1 MNNEGLT
8 EKQKLLLKAVRDLET
23 PTNQDILDKDE
34 ISEFYSSTKSL
45 SNMMRKLETEY
56 SYVRSKSGE
65 RNKKTYEITSDGK
78 KALDK
83 VLRKERQKV
92 DRDDEEPTY
101 SEKVEEFSV
110 FLEENEKAN
119 EELNQACLSGRNYV
133 LLNVSEFEK
142 FNPDLADNVLENEDS
157 LKAFEDSIEEMP
169 QVEERKEVR
178 LTNVPERENQS
189 VSDKNDEDLGKIVV
203 YEGLVKSVTDAK
215 LDLKSAVFECS
226 KCGELYEKEQDT
238 SKLKSPYQCECDKRK
253 FECIDKNYQTVR
265 VVNLEEKPD
274 ESNRERITVFVEGD
288 LAKEKSKHAEAG
300 GRPIKVIGRLESKD
314 SNQKSDMEDFVLRA
328 NNIELEDSKWEDL
341 EITDSDIEEFEHI
354 SNRDDLPEYLRKSFA
369 HEELENLE
377 LLKETFILWLLGRT
391 ERSNLHVLCIGEDGT
406 GKSNLAKIVS
416 QNIPRVTKSVG
427 QGASEVGLTGAVV
440 KNDMTGEW
448 SAEAGALP
456 MADGGFHIT
465 DEVDKL
471 DEEHRSAFNE
481 ALSDQEVTIEKANI
495 SATMSA
501 DVSEFAIGNPEGDR
515 RFQSDIEPLTKQFT
529 IDENDLLS
537 RFGIKIAIQYETD
550 PERERNKAKKILTRD
565 EDVDLGSDSQDDLL
579 GIEKIS
585 KYLVHAQSFNPDLTE
600 GTISM
605 IEGIYMN
612 LFKENQS
619 GRRLIDSRNLETLK
633 LLCIAYSRM
642 HLSEKVEPEHVKM
655 ATDFLK
661 RAYSSLGIT
670 IGKDPMSESNKG
682 GKRKVQEV
690 MEKFEDL
697 REQGSE
703 EGVEISSLVEKSEY
717 SEKSVEKV
725 IENKQMEGTLYEP
738 QPGEL
743 RKL

>member
-1 MNNEGLT
+1 MNNYDLT
-8 EKQKLLLKAVRDLET
+8 EKQKLLLEAVRGLDS
-23 PTNQDILDKDE
+23 PTNQRILDKDE

-45 SNMMRKLETEY
+45 SNMMRKLETKY
-56 SYVRSKSGE
+56 NYIKSKSGE
-65 RNKKTYEITSDGK
+65 RNKKAYELTSEGK
-78 KALDK
+78 KALEK

-92 DRDDEEPTY
+92 DRENEGFTY
-101 SEKVEEFSV
+101 SEKVEEFSM

-119 EELNQACLSGRNYV
+119 EDLNQACLSGRNYV
-133 LLNVSEFEK
+133 LLNIAEFEK
-142 FNPDLADNVLENEDS
+142 FNPDLADDVLENEDT
-157 LKAFEDSIEEMP
+157 LRAFEDAVEEMP
-169 QVEERKEVR
+169 QVEERKDVR
-178 LTNVPERENQS
+178 LTNVPERENKS

-215 LDLKSAVFECS
+215 LVLKSAVFECS
-226 KCGELYEKEQDT
+226 KCGELYEKDQKS
-238 SKLKSPYQCECDKRK
+238 SKLKSPYKCECGNKK
-253 FECIDKNYQTVR
+253 FECVEKNYQTVR
-265 VVNLEEKPD
+265 VVDLEEKPD
-274 ESNRERITVFVEGD
+274 ESNSERITVFVEGD

-300 GRPIKVIGRLESKD
+300 GRPVKVIGRLEPKD
-314 SNQKSDMEDFVLRA
+314 SNQKSEMEDFVIRA
-328 NNIELEDSKWEDL
+328 NNIELEDSKWENL
-341 EITDSDIEEFEHI
+341 EITESDIEEFEHI

-471 DEEHRSAFNE
+471 DEDHRSAFNE
-481 ALSDQEVTIEKANI
+481 ALSDQEVSIEKANI
-495 SATMSA
+495 NATMSA

-565 EDVDLGSDSQDDLL
+565 EDVDLELEPQDNLL

-585 KYLVHAQSFNPDLTE
+585 KYIVHSQSFNPVLTE
-600 GTISM
+600 ETISM
-605 IEGIYMN
+605 IEEIYMN
-612 LFKENQS
+612 LFKENQTE
-619 GRRLIDSRNLETLK
+619 RRLIDSRNLETLK
-633 LLCIAYSRM
+633 LLCIAYARM
-642 HLSEKVEPEHVKM
+642 HLSEEVESEHVKM

-661 RAYSSLGIT
+661 RAYASLGLT

-682 GKRKVQEV
+682 QNRDRVIDRVREVVGNDRKEKQEIV
-690 MEKFEDL
+690 ESLDV
-697 REQGSE
+697 E
-703 EGVEISSLVEKSEY
+703 EERVENVLESMKSEG
-717 SEKSVEKV
+717 E
-725 IENKQMEGTLYEP
+725 IYELE
-738 QPGEL
+738 PGVVKAL
-743 RKL
+743 